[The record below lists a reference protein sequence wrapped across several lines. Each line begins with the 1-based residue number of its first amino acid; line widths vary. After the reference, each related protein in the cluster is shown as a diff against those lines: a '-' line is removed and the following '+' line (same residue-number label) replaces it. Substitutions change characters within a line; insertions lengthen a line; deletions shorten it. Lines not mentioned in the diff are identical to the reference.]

1 MNKLV
6 PLSLSAFVVALLLQG
21 CSSNKQAL
29 AVKAPEQVRILPKPP
44 AIRDGSLW
52 QEDSAAAASLTSDV
66 KARAKGDI
74 VRILVVE
81 KIDARRARNTS
92 TSKSQDINA
101 GIEDITFPG
110 AGPVLGAAAS
120 IATGGNREFRVGA
133 SSKRNFEGGG
143 SVSDTGTVQAT
154 VTAQVVEV
162 LPNGNLFLCATKEVT
177 VGGETQVVTLTG
189 IARTHDVTPENTVL
203 STNLAEARVNI
214 SGSGP
219 LDDAQRRT
227 LVTRV
232 LDWIN
237 LF

>member
-1 MNKLV
+1 MIKLV
-6 PLSLSAFVVALLLQG
+6 LFATCFMAILLSG
-21 CSSNKQAL
+21 CSGSKKSIA
-29 AVKAPEQVRILPKPP
+29 ARAPEQVRVLPRPP

-52 QEDSAAAASLTSDV
+52 QDDAAANASLTSDV
-66 KARAKGDI
+66 KARSKGDI

-81 KIDARRARNTS
+81 KIDAKRARNTS

-101 GIEDITFPG
+101 GIEDVTFPG
-110 AGPVLGAAAS
+110 AGPLLGAAAT
-120 IATGGNREFRVGA
+120 AVTGGKREFKVGA
-133 SSKRNFEGGG
+133 SSKRSFDGGG
-143 SVSDTGTVQAT
+143 TVSDTGTVQAT
-154 VTAQVVEV
+154 VTAQVTEV

-189 IARTHDVTPENTVL
+189 IARIHDITPENTII
-203 STNLAEARVNI
+203 STNLAEARINI
-214 SGSGP
+214 SGSGT

-232 LDWIN
+232 LDWVN